1 MRLGT
6 AAQEALV
13 AKGLFAFPHGPERY
27 RWRLR
32 IAVNVWD
39 EAEGVAV
46 EHGGLRGIHDPD
58 TRVFGYFAVR
68 DPELPDGEVVLETF
82 EDRPRQDAP
91 A

>member
-6 AAQEALV
+6 AAQEALA

-46 EHGGLRGIHDPD
+46 ELGGLRGIHDPD

-68 DPELPDGEVVLETF
+68 DPVLPDGEVVLDAVARPP
-82 EDRPRQDAP
+82 EDAT